1 MNASV
6 IVSIFH
12 IICVV
17 PLLLFVGFQRA
28 DTPEWLYNV
37 LFGLGILIV
46 IYHGIKAMI
55 RYYSKS
61 LLLWINIIHALLI
74 GPLLIWIGFFGKK
87 TQRPAYELLIIAG
100 FGALGYHLKNII
112 VRTQT
117 ITAVTKG
124 EE

>member
-1 MNASV
+1 
-6 IVSIFH
+6 
-12 IICVV
+12 
-17 PLLLFVGFQRA
+17 LFVGFQRA

>member
-1 MNASV
+1 MDPHV

-12 IICVV
+12 IVGVV
-17 PLLLFVGFQRA
+17 PLFLFVGFQRA
-28 DTPEWLYNV
+28 DTAEWLYNL
-37 LFGLGILIV
+37 LFGLGIIIV

-55 RYYSKS
+55 RFYSKS
-61 LLLWINIIHALLI
+61 LLLWINVIHALLI

-87 TQRPAYELLIIAG
+87 TQRPAYELLLIAG

-117 ITAVTKG
+117 ITKV
-124 EE
+124 ED